1 MSAAPV
7 NWTALLAQA
16 WAARERSYAPYSQY
30 RVGAA
35 LQAEDGRVFV
45 GTNVEN
51 ASYGLAL
58 CAERAAV
65 AAAVVAGARRFV
77 AIAVVSGGAQPASPC
92 GMCRQVLSEF
102 PPGFVVRC
110 VSETGQTLD
119 STTETLLPHAF
130 GPAALGIEPERSTMV
145 MGTSDERRDTDRP
158 ASASTPPPSDSILP
172 RPGDPFV
179 GVALKVAAG
188 TGAELTHAEVVDPS
202 RGDRGRS

>member
-7 NWTALLAQA
+7 DWTALLAQA
-16 WAARERSYAPYSQY
+16 WAVRDRSYAPYSQY

-51 ASYGLAL
+51 ASYGLAI
-58 CAERAAV
+58 CAERSAIAAAV
-65 AAAVVAGARRFV
+65 AQGARRFT
-77 AIAVVSGGAQPASPC
+77 AIAIVSGGAHPASPC
-92 GMCRQVLSEF
+92 GMCRQVLAEF

-110 VSETGQTLD
+110 VSESGETLE
-119 STTETLLPHAF
+119 STTEALLPHAF
-130 GPAALGIEPERSTMV
+130 GPASLGIEPERSTMV
-145 MGTSDERRDTDRP
+145 MGTSDDRRDTDRP
-158 ASASTPPPSDSILP
+158 AAPSTPPPSDSILP

-188 TGAELTHAEVVDPS
+188 TGAELTHAEVVDPA
-202 RGDRGRS
+202 RGERGRS

>member
-7 NWTALLAQA
+7 DWTALLAQA

-51 ASYGLAL
+51 ASYGLAI
-58 CAERAAV
+58 CAERSAI
-65 AAAVVAGARRFV
+65 AAAVVAGARRFTAV
-77 AIAVVSGGAQPASPC
+77 AIVSGGAHPASPC
-92 GMCRQVLSEF
+92 GMCRQVLAEF

-110 VSETGQTLD
+110 VSEAGETLE
-119 STTETLLPHAF
+119 STTEALLPHAF
-130 GPAALGIEPERSTMV
+130 GPASLGIEPERSTMV
-145 MGTSDERRDTDRP
+145 MGTSDDRRDTDRP
-158 ASASTPPPSDSILP
+158 AAPSTPPPSDSILP

-188 TGAELTHAEVVDPS
+188 TGAELTHAEVVDPA
-202 RGDRGRS
+202 RGERGRS